1 MSEKGMALLEEFMAL
16 EPEERRQ
23 LAEELYA
30 RVHDAEEDAAYEQ
43 EGIRLAE
50 ERLAQLERG
59 EARLIP
65 FDEAMKALRG

>member
-1 MSEKGMALLEEFMAL
+1 MSEKGMALLEEIMAL

-23 LAEELYA
+23 IADELYA
-30 RVHDAEEDAAYEQ
+30 RVHDAEEDAEYEQ

-65 FDEAMKALRG
+65 VEEVLAALRR